1 MGNYESIRKHALELQ
16 KIMIANPA
24 NAGKSI
30 QEITT
35 EAIAASEDIH
45 TVLAGHQQLA
55 EILEASQQAITDRS
69 TPSRGVISWL
79 FRSGLDQPDHLG

>member
-1 MGNYESIRKHALELQ
+1 MSSYESIRQHALELQ

-45 TVLAGHQQLA
+45 TVLDGHEQLA
-55 EILEASQQAITDRS
+55 EILEASQQAVNPKPA
-69 TPSRGVISWL
+69 PSKGVITWL
-79 FRSGLDQPDHLG
+79 FGDDFNQPDHLG

>member
-24 NAGKSI
+24 NAGKTLE
-30 QEITT
+30 EITT

-55 EILEASQQAITDRS
+55 EILEASQNAVNPKP
-69 TPSRGVISWL
+69 TPSKGVISWL
-79 FRSGLDQPDHLG
+79 FGDDFNQPDHLG

>member
-1 MGNYESIRKHALELQ
+1 MSNYESIKQHALELQ
-16 KIMIANPA
+16 KIMMANPA
-24 NAGKSI
+24 NGDKSI

-55 EILEASQQAITDRS
+55 EILEASQNAVN
-69 TPSRGVISWL
+69 PKPMPNRGVISWL
-79 FRSGLDQPDHLG
+79 FGSGLDQPDHLG